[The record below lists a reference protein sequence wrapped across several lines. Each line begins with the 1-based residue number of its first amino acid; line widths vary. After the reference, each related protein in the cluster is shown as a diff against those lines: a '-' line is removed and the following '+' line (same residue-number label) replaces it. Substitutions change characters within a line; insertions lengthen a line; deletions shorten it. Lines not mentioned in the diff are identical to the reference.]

1 MNRAAQRCIWLLN
14 KHVRTPVDEALGRP
28 CQDAVLDI
36 VNSFHKAPVYAV
48 APAAEPTPD
57 FYEFDDAEDADMAQ
71 ADAGGYAEPAQVQE
85 DMRWVWQ
92 ACHAAHA
99 PGSEAVKACDKLSGY
114 VDQLWRQARVDR
126 PASPG
131 GSLSAAGLKVTL
143 KLKAE
148 AKRAREAHPLARC
161 LAAVQRALLHP
172 DAEPFAQPVD
182 AVALRL
188 PDYHTIVRHPADLG
202 TIRARLARGAIQAA
216 EAAAVAQSA
225 ADALAAARVRQV
237 AAHAAAAAAAASA
250 REPRRLEP
258 LQRDV
263 RLVPPGYNNNKNNT
277 PQAARRQPM
286 QELSAELAAA
296 GAF

>member
-57 FYEFDDAEDADMAQ
+57 SDEFDDAEDADMAQ
-71 ADAGGYAEPAQVQE
+71 ADGGHVAPQAPPSLGGIAARLAAGGYAEPAQVQE

-202 TIRARLARGAIQAA
+202 TIRARLARGAIQGW
-216 EAAAVAQSA
+216 EASGFQAPHDVLWMRSA
-225 ADALAAARVRQV
+225 AFGPTAGCTPRGR
-237 AAHAAAAAAAASA
+237 ASA
-250 REPRRLEP
+250 DNCR
-258 LQRDV
+258 
-263 RLVPPGYNNNKNNT
+263 
-277 PQAARRQPM
+277 
-286 QELSAELAAA
+286 A
-296 GAF
+296 GA